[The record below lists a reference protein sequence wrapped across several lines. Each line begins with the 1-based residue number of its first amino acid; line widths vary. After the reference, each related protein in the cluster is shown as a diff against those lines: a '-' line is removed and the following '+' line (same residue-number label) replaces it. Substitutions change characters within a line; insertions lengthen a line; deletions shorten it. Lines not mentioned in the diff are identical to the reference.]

1 MWGRH
6 ALKANP
12 NGIKTLDSTA
22 ADTLPDLRADLR
34 CVPPLAICV
43 QLVHKEAVLK
53 GVKRE
58 LINAESTTDS

>member
-34 CVPPLAICV
+34 CVPPLAIVYNLCT
-43 QLVHKEAVLK
+43 
-53 GVKRE
+53 RRRF
-58 LINAESTTDS
+58 